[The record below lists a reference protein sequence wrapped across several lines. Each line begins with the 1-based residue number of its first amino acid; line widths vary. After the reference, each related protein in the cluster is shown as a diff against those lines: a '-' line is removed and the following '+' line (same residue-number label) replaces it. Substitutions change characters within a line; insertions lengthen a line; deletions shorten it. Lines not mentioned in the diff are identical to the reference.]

1 MKTAPKPNRRG
12 VKLRY
17 APRLNRKPAAAFVRQ
32 PSGIAP
38 PSFSVPNFVNGR
50 PITYAFTGAGYR
62 YQVGTDRAVQTEATT
77 YPQAAALARRKYGVP
92 AIGCASFSKGVA
104 A

>member
-12 VKLRY
+12 IKLRF
-17 APRLNRKPAAAFVRQ
+17 APRPNRVPAVPAKE

-38 PSFSVPNFVNGR
+38 PSFSIPNFVDGR
-50 PITYAFTGAGYR
+50 PITYTFTGAGYR
-62 YQVGTDRAVQTEATT
+62 YQVGTDRAVQTDAKT
-77 YPQAAALARRKYGVP
+77 YPQVAALARRKYGVP
-92 AIGCASFSKGVA
+92 AIGCASMSKGVA